1 MLFFMKKKSD
11 EVFIDGKSIFVKAL
25 IKDDKAFAKSILK
38 KGKDEYREWN
48 PRKSKPAAAIA
59 KGLKNFPLKKGM
71 KVLYL
76 GAASGA
82 TISFFSDIVGENGI
96 IYGIE
101 ISERSLRDL
110 NDVAERR
117 GNIVPII
124 ADARK
129 PEEYSWIEK
138 CDILFE
144 DVASDDQ
151 PEILIRNAKMFL
163 KPSGFCMLALK
174 SRSIDVTRSPSSI
187 YKEVEKKLKKEFD
200 ILEKVILDPY
210 EKDHAF
216 YVLQKR

>member
-1 MLFFMKKKSD
+1 MKKKFD
-11 EVFIDGKSIFVKAL
+11 HVFQQGKSIFTEAL
-25 IKDDKAFAKSILK
+25 IKNDKTFTKSIAK
-38 KGKDEYREWN
+38 EAGKEYREWN
-48 PRKSKPAAAIA
+48 PMKSKPAAAIM
-59 KGLKNFPLKKGM
+59 KGLKSFPLKKGM

-96 IYGIE
+96 IYGVE

-138 CDILFE
+138 CDIIFE

-151 PEILIRNAKMFL
+151 PEIMIRNADKFL
-163 KPSGFCMLALK
+163 KTNGFGMLALK
-174 SRSIDVTRSPSSI
+174 ARSIDVTKNPQQV
-187 YKEVEKKLKKEFD
+187 YKVVEKKLKEHFE
-200 ILEKVILDPY
+200 ILEKVVLDPY

-216 YVLQKR
+216 YLLKK

>member
-1 MLFFMKKKSD
+1 MKRKS
-11 EVFIDGKSIFVKAL
+11 ERVFQRGRFIFTEAL
-25 IKDDKAFAKSILK
+25 IKNDKTFAKSIVKEGK
-38 KGKDEYREWN
+38 KEYREWN
-48 PRKSKPAAAIA
+48 PMKSKPAAAII
-59 KGLKNFPLKKGM
+59 KGLKNFPLKKDM
-71 KVLYL
+71 KILYL

-117 GNIVPII
+117 GNVVPII

-129 PEEYSWIEK
+129 PEDYSWIEK
-138 CDILFE
+138 CDIVFE

-151 PEILIRNAKMFL
+151 PEIMIRNAEKFL
-163 KPSGFCMLALK
+163 KPEGCGMLALK
-174 SRSIDVTRSPSSI
+174 ARSIDVTKNPSQI
-187 YKEVEKKLKKEFD
+187 YKIVEKKLKEHF
-200 ILEKVILDPY
+200 IIIEKVILDPY

-216 YVLQKR
+216 YLLKIK

>member
-1 MLFFMKKKSD
+1 MKKKFD
-11 EVFIDGKSIFVKAL
+11 DVFQQRRSIFTEAL
-25 IKDDKAFAKSILK
+25 IKNDKTFAKSIVKEAK
-38 KGKDEYREWN
+38 KEYREWN
-48 PRKSKPAAAIA
+48 PMRSKPAAAIM

-96 IYGIE
+96 IYGVE

-117 GNIVPII
+117 GNVVPII

-129 PEEYSWIEK
+129 PEEYSWVEK
-138 CDILFE
+138 CDIVFE

-151 PEILIRNAKMFL
+151 PEIMIRNADQFL
-163 KPSGFCMLALK
+163 KPNGFGMLALK
-174 SRSIDVTRSPSSI
+174 ARSIDVTANPTKI
-187 YKEVEKKLKKEFD
+187 YKIVETKLKEKFE
-200 ILEKVILDPY
+200 ILEKIILDPY

-216 YVLQKR
+216 YLIKKK

>member
-1 MLFFMKKKSD
+1 MKKKSD